1 VAYVHDPDCPHTKH
15 ACGFIVPVGQDC
27 KFCAAIVVSKAAGRD
42 DMLAILSSDPN
53 PTVALA
59 GVNAASLCIYT
70 LPSAL
75 EEM

>member
-1 VAYVHDPDCPHTKH
+1 MAYTHEPQCPHLLH
-15 ACGFIVPVGQDC
+15 ACGFIVPTGQDC
-27 KFCAAIVVSKAAGRD
+27 KFCAAIVIAKGAGRD
-42 DMLAILSSDPN
+42 DMLAILSTDPN

-59 GVNAASLCIYT
+59 GQNAAAMCVYT

>member
-1 VAYVHDPDCPHTKH
+1 
-15 ACGFIVPVGQDC
+15 VPAGQDC
-27 KFCAAIVVSKAAGRD
+27 KFCAAIVSSKAAGRD

-59 GVNAASLCIYT
+59 GANAAALCVYT

-75 EEM
+75 ELM